1 MLRRKILSWPK
12 AILRLERLFL
22 GRLGFEPVGGVSGR
36 LRVPF
41 EGARY
46 NT

>member
-1 MLRRKILSWPK
+1 MLEWKILSWPE
-12 AILRLERLFL
+12 AILRLGRLFF
-22 GRLGFEPVGGVSGR
+22 GRLGFEPVGGVSGE

-46 NT
+46 DA